1 MVRTRT
7 RLHRARTGD
16 ECAPNR
22 YPRGPAGMVV
32 ENRRG
37 SGVPEGDS
45 IYWAAKRVDEALA
58 GRTLDR
64 TELRVPR
71 FAAVDLRGRV
81 VQGARS
87 RGKHL
92 FVIVGPDDRGR
103 DPVTLHIH
111 LKMEG
116 RIHIHQA
123 GERWRFPAHTV
134 RLILRAGDVEVVGTE
149 LGLLRALDPAEVDGA
164 VGHLGPDLLGA
175 DWDPDA
181 SVAEVV
187 HRIEQRPER
196 TIGEA
201 LLDQRNL
208 AGIGTVYRA
217 ELCFLRGLDPRE
229 PAGNVPDL
237 RAVVVLARRLLFAN
251 ADRPV
256 RVTTGDT
263 RRGRNLWVYG
273 RDGKPCRRCGTEVET
288 FRLGGRAD
296 PDEPSDSLDR
306 IAYRCPSCQPLRA
319 TLGSQPP
326 EEKQ

>member
-1 MVRTRT
+1 M
-7 RLHRARTGD
+7 
-16 ECAPNR
+16 
-22 YPRGPAGMVV
+22 
-32 ENRRG
+32 
-37 SGVPEGDS
+37 PEGDS
-45 IYWAAKRVDEALA
+45 VYRAAVRVHRALA

-71 FAAVDLRGRV
+71 FAAVDLRGRTV
-81 VQGARS
+81 EAARS

-92 FVIVGPDDRGR
+92 FVVVGPDSQGR

-116 RIHIHQA
+116 RIHIHTA

-134 RLILRAGDVEVVGTE
+134 RLLLRAGDVEVVGTE
-149 LGLLRALDPAEVDGA
+149 LGLLRALDPAEADRAVD
-164 VGHLGPDLLGA
+164 HLGPDLLGQ
-175 DWDPDA
+175 DWDADS
-181 SVAEVV
+181 SVAEVLR
-187 HRIEQRPER
+187 RINERPSR

-229 PAGNVPDL
+229 AVESVPDL
-237 RAVVVLARRLLFAN
+237 RAVIVLARRMLLAN
-251 ADRPV
+251 ADRSV

-263 RRGRNLWVYG
+263 RRGRELWVYG
-273 RDGKPCRRCGTEVET
+273 RDGKPCRRCGTGVET
-288 FRLGGRAD
+288 FRLGGLAD

-306 IAYRCPSCQPLRA
+306 IAYRCPSCQPARA
-319 TLGSQPP
+319 TLGQSPT
-326 EEKQ
+326 EENL

>member
-1 MVRTRT
+1 M
-7 RLHRARTGD
+7 
-16 ECAPNR
+16 
-22 YPRGPAGMVV
+22 
-32 ENRRG
+32 
-37 SGVPEGDS
+37 PEGDS
-45 IYWAAKRVDEALA
+45 VYRAAARVHRALA

-71 FAAVDLRGRV
+71 FAAVDLRGRTV
-81 VQGARS
+81 VAARS

-92 FVIVGPDDRGR
+92 FVVVGPDAQGR

-116 RIHIHQA
+116 RIHIHKA
-123 GERWRFPAHTV
+123 GERWRFPAYTV
-134 RLILRAGDVEVVGTE
+134 RMLLRADDVEVVGTE
-149 LGLLRALDPAEVDGA
+149 LGLLRALDPAEADRA
-164 VGHLGPDLLGA
+164 VEHLGPDLLGR

-181 SVAEVV
+181 SVAEVLR
-187 HRIEQRPER
+187 RIGERPSR

-229 PAGNVPDL
+229 PVESVPDL
-237 RAVVVLARRLLFAN
+237 RAVVVLARRMLLAN
-251 ADRPV
+251 ADRAV

-263 RRGRNLWVYG
+263 RRGRELWVYG

-288 FRLGGRAD
+288 FRLGGLAD

-306 IAYRCPSCQPLRA
+306 IAYRCPSCQPARA
-319 TLGSQPP
+319 TLGPSPT
-326 EEKQ
+326 EEKL